1 MGLDAPRPA
10 PQAVGMRALPIDP
23 LLPELASTLA
33 REGCVVLQAP
43 TGAGKTTR
51 VPPALLEAIPGK
63 ILMLEPRRL
72 AARGAAL
79 RIAEEIGEKPGQTVG
94 YRMRGDSVP
103 GARIE
108 IVTEGILT
116 RMIQSDAE
124 LSGIGCV
131 IFDEFHERSLHA
143 DLGLALTWEV
153 RQALREDL
161 KIVVMSATLD
171 AGPVADMLGGA
182 PVLTAEGRNFPVEIK
197 HLAKPRGKERLE
209 ERAAR
214 EIDALLPQTDGA
226 ILCFLPGAG
235 EIRRTA
241 ALLKTDAPVLPLYGA
256 LTFAEQQ
263 KALKPTGSARVVLAT
278 SIAETSLTIEDVR
291 IVVDGGLARRARFD
305 PGSGFSRLV
314 TERVTRAEAAQRAGR
329 AGRVTEG
336 MCLRLWT
343 KGEEGA
349 LAPYP
354 PAEIEAAD
362 LAPLALELAEWGS
375 DEGSL
380 AFLTPPPAPALAEAR
395 ALLGSLGALSGQNL
409 TQHGRAMGRV
419 PVHPRLAHMLLTAGK
434 EAAPLA
440 ALLGARD
447 PVESDDAAA
456 SMRLDAIRDTAN
468 FRRARGLK
476 LREAALKDI
485 KAEAKRLAR
494 LAPDIAY
501 PGDAVAAALA
511 FPDRVAGR
519 RPGDQPRYLLSGGKG
534 AELPTADGLAS
545 APWLVAIETDG
556 KPRDGK
562 IRLAL
567 PLPESEIRQTFAH
580 EISTEETCHWSR
592 RNNRVEARQREMLG
606 ALPLSDKAWKNAPPD
621 ALSKAMCEGIRALG
635 LTLPKAGALF
645 CARAKRS
652 GDTRFEDAAL
662 METLETWLAPYLD
675 GVTTQA
681 GWKSFDPTPALR
693 AILSWDEAQE
703 LDRACPEHYTT
714 PLGRRI
720 AIDYGSA
727 QPEIALRLQELFG
740 ETRHPMVGGTP
751 LLITLL
757 SPAGRPVQTT
767 ADLPGFWAGSYADVR
782 KDMRARY
789 PKHPWPEDPTA
800 ADPTLCTK
808 RRGG

>member
-1 MGLDAPRPA
+1 MK
-10 PQAVGMRALPIDP
+10 ALPIDP
-23 LLPELASTLA
+23 LLPELAATLA
-33 REGCVVLQAP
+33 RDGCVVLQAP
-43 TGAGKTTR
+43 PGAGKTTR
-51 VPPALLEAIPGK
+51 VPPALLDTVDGK

-79 RIAEEIGEKPGQTVG
+79 RIAEELGEEPGQRVG
-94 YRMRGDSVP
+94 YRVRGDSVA

-116 RMIQSDAE
+116 RMIQSDAA
-124 LSGIGCV
+124 LSGVGCI

-143 DLGLALTWEV
+143 DLGLALIWEV

-171 AGPVADMLGGA
+171 AEPVAQLLGGA
-182 PVLTAEGRNFPVEIK
+182 PILTAEGRSFPVDIR
-197 HLAKPRGKERLE
+197 HLTRPRGTERLE
-209 ERAAR
+209 HCAAR
-214 EIDALLPQTDGA
+214 EIEALLPKTEGA

-241 ALLKTDAPVLPLYGA
+241 AALRTDVPVLPLYGA
-256 LTFAEQQ
+256 LPFAEQQ
-263 KALKPTGSARVVLAT
+263 KALKPTGCARVVLAT

-291 IVVDGGLARRARFD
+291 VVVDGGLSRRARFD
-305 PGSGFSRLV
+305 PGSGFSRLI

-329 AGRVTEG
+329 AGRVAEG

-349 LAPYP
+349 LAAYP

-375 DEGSL
+375 AEDDL

-395 ALLGSLGALSGQNL
+395 ALLASLGALEGGALSK
-409 TQHGRAMGRV
+409 HGRSMARL
-419 PVHPRLAHMLLTAGK
+419 PLHPRLAHMLLEAGK

-447 PVESDDAAA
+447 PIESDAA
-456 SMRLDAIRDTAN
+456 SLSLRLEAIRDIAS
-468 FRRARGLK
+468 FRRERGLK

-485 KAEAKRLAR
+485 KSEAKRLAR
-494 LAPDIAY
+494 LAPDRAY
-501 PGDAVAAALA
+501 PGDAVASALA

-519 RPGDQPRYLLSGGKG
+519 RAGDQPRYLLSGGKG
-534 AELPTADGLAS
+534 AELPATDDLAS
-545 APWLVAIETDG
+545 AAWLVAVETDG
-556 KPRDGK
+556 KPRDAR
-562 IRLAL
+562 IRLAA
-567 PLPESEIRQTFAH
+567 PLSEADIRETFANQ
-580 EISTEETCHWSR
+580 IRVEESCTWSR
-592 RNNRVEARQREMLG
+592 RDSRVLARRREVFG
-606 ALPLSDKAWKNAPPD
+606 ALSLSDNPWKDAPAD
-621 ALSKAMCEGIRALG
+621 ALSKAMCKGIRLIG
-635 LTLPKAGALF
+635 LTLPKQAELF
-645 CARAKRS
+645 CARARRA
-652 GDTRFEDAAL
+652 GDARFEKSAL
-662 METLETWLAPYLD
+662 TDGLEGWLSPYLT
-675 GVTTQA
+675 GITTQSA
-681 GWKSFDPTPALR
+681 WKSFDPTPALK
-693 AILSWDEAQE
+693 AILSWEEQQA
-703 LDRACPEHYTT
+703 LDRTCPEHYTT

-720 AIDYGSA
+720 AIDYA
-727 QPEIALRLQELFG
+727 QEQPEISLRLQELFG
-740 ETRHPMVGGTP
+740 ETRHPQVGNAP

-767 ADLPGFWAGSYADVR
+767 ANLPGFWKGSYADVR

-800 ADPTLCTK
+800 ADPTLRTK